1 MGGRFRQTVAVIDV
15 VGQDS
20 AAAQLRAA
28 ATAPVHA
35 YLFVGPAGVGK
46 RAAARAFAAAL
57 LCTVEA
63 ARGCGACEVCR
74 RVSEGAHPDVLVYE
88 REGARLSVGDARE
101 ITRLALRSPIEG
113 ARKVIVIPDLD
124 LAAQIAPA
132 LLKTL
137 EEPPPGTV
145 FVGLAEHVPAELVT
159 IASRCV
165 RIDFRPIPSSV
176 MIEALLADGVDQ
188 ARAEEVAASAGG
200 SMERARL
207 LASDPGFVERR
218 ALWATAPDRL
228 DGTGHAVATLADEL
242 LASIDGLVEPLRERQ
257 AAELEAVQARAE
269 RYGERGSGRKELAE
283 RHKREQRRV
292 RQDELRAGLTTL
304 AGAYRDRLTGAGAQR
319 FAAAALRSLDAI
331 ADAAEAL
338 ERNPS
343 EGLLLQGLLVRLTH
357 PDAIEGQR
365 PSSAGSTSATL

>member
-1 MGGRFRQTVAVIDV
+1 VGGRFRQTVAVIDV

-20 AAAQLRAA
+20 AAAQLLAA

-57 LCTVEA
+57 LCA
-63 ARGCGACEVCR
+63 AEPGRGCGACEVCR

-101 ITRLALRSPIEG
+101 ITRLALRSPVEG
-113 ARKVIVIPDLD
+113 VRKVIVIPDLD

-176 MIEALLADGVDQ
+176 IVEALTADGVEA
-188 ARAEEVAASAGG
+188 ARAEEVAASAAG

-218 ALWATAPDRL
+218 RLWATAPDRL
-228 DGTGHAVATLADEL
+228 DGTGAAVAKLADEL
-242 LASIDGLVEPLRERQ
+242 LASMDGLVEPLRDRQ
-257 AAELEAVQARAE
+257 AAELEELEARAE
-269 RYGERGSGRKELAE
+269 RYGERGSGRKEMAE

-292 RQDELRAGLTTL
+292 RQDELRSGLTTL
-304 AGAYRDRLTGAGAQR
+304 AGAYRDRLTGAADSR
-319 FAAAALRSLDAI
+319 SAAAALRALDAI

-343 EGLLLQGLLVRLTH
+343 EGLLLQGLLVRLT
-357 PDAIEGQR
+357 
-365 PSSAGSTSATL
+365 

>member
-1 MGGRFRQTVAVIDV
+1 MVGGVGQTVGVIDV
-15 VGQDS
+15 VGQDT

-28 ATAPVHA
+28 AAAPVHA

-57 LCTVEA
+57 LCPA
-63 ARGCGACEVCR
+63 GGGDSCEVCR
-74 RVSEGAHPDVLVYE
+74 RVAEGAHPDVLVYE
-88 REGARLSVGDARE
+88 REGARMSVGDARE
-101 ITRLALRSPIEG
+101 ITRLALRSPTEG

-176 MIEALLADGVDQ
+176 IVEALTAEGVD
-188 ARAEEVAASAGG
+188 ADRAAEVAASAAG

-218 ALWATAPDRL
+218 QLWATAPDRL
-228 DGTGHAVATLADEL
+228 DGTGAAVAALADEL

-257 AAELEAVQARAE
+257 AVELEELEARAE
-269 RYGERGSGRKELAE
+269 RYGERGSGRKELGE

-304 AGAYRDRLTGAGAQR
+304 AGAYRDRLTAAVEPR
-319 FAAAALRSLDAI
+319 SAAAALRALDAI

-343 EGLLLQGLLVRLTH
+343 EGLLLQGLLVRLT
-357 PDAIEGQR
+357 G
-365 PSSAGSTSATL
+365 